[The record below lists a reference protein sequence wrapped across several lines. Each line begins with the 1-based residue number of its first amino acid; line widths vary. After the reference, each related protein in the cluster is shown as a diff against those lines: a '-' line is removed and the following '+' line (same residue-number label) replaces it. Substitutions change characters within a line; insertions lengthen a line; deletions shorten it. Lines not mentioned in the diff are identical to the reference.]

1 MKKIVYT
8 RPDDGGLSVV
18 SPLSKEAVERVVG
31 PMTQEE
37 YIKHVWDVS
46 VPKDAVNPRYVEEGS
61 IPSNREF
68 RNAWADISKDD
79 KVNIDVA
86 KAKEVKLA
94 ELRHVRNLELEKL
107 DKEFLVALEIGDAL
121 GPIKLRKQAL
131 RDSTEPLKALEVSG
145 IDDEVVLDQIRV
157 LGRLEI

>member
-1 MKKIVYT
+1 MKVMYT
-8 RPDDGGLSVV
+8 RPEDRGLSIVTAAPKADIEKV
-18 SPLSKEAVERVVG
+18 LGPL
-31 PMTQEE
+31 TQEQYE
-37 YIKHVWDVS
+37 AHVMERS
-46 VPKDAVNPRYVEEGS
+46 VPDGAINVKRITDENL
-61 IPSNREF
+61 PSTREF
-68 RNAWADISKDD
+68 RDAWVDVTDD
-79 KVNIDVA
+79 NNVNIDLA

-94 ELRHVRNLELEKL
+94 EVRAKRNAELEKL

>member
-1 MKKIVYT
+1 MKVMYT
-8 RPDDGGLSVV
+8 RPEDRGLSIVTAAPKADIEKV
-18 SPLSKEAVERVVG
+18 LGPL
-31 PMTQEE
+31 TQEQYE
-37 YIKHVWDVS
+37 AHVMERS
-46 VPKDAVNPRYVEEGS
+46 VPADAINPRLITDDA
-61 IPSNREF
+61 IPANREF

-145 IDDEVVLDQIRV
+145 IDDEEVLEQIRV